1 MKKWMSNFMKVFFI
15 SAHANVAYNV
25 KKITHYNLLCKWLY
39 LIFPMLITS
48 FNILVMIRNNILW
61 NFENECTYL
70 LDVSNSIGLT
80 FLFFISYFLSGVYT
94 EIFYK
99 TIEDATTRDEFKL
112 HDAECSKL
120 KIIAYIL
127 AFILLVLGYV
137 LGYSFVRAA
146 KVNGLYWVQQLDK
159 NDPQGMLFYTFYLT
173 LTWQQSLCLLVQ
185 AASGILVL
193 YGVIKNKLIIYYE
206 CLYKNNISI
215 IRIYNMIMYNI
226 SYSLFYIGGSV
237 LFIINDNIRKIL
249 YHTNS
254 TFANPTYAV
263 ILLMIVFSLALF
275 AFIPLYELKNYMNIQ
290 KNNYIEFLVNKL
302 KIRSNS
308 CFTSGSIPNVDQK
321 ITLKKE
327 LDEVIMSSP
336 ILITFTSRIA
346 LAISTITPII
356 GIIIQIIAMFIN
368 KSK

>member
-120 KIIAYIL
+120 KIIAYII

-159 NDPQGMLFYTFYLT
+159 NDSQGMLFYTFYLT

-185 AASGILVL
+185 AASGIFVL

-237 LFIINDNIRKIL
+237 LFIINDNIGKIL